1 MTLKEQLFQ
10 AIEST
15 PDPILEQVFNFL
27 RFLKTNELPVN
38 VTSHS
43 PEAQSNQKPEFLPN
57 QPPQALNDEERLARL
72 NQLFGAWKDQPDL
85 EANFAA
91 IDRERHAYRGRP
103 IDPLEN

>member
-15 PDPILEQVFNFL
+15 PDSILEQVFNFL

-43 PEAQSNQKPEFLPN
+43 PEARSNQQPESLPN
-57 QPPQALNDEERLARL
+57 QPPQVLN
-72 NQLFGAWKDQPDL
+72 
-85 EANFAA
+85 
-91 IDRERHAYRGRP
+91 RP
-103 IDPLEN
+103 LQK